1 MFYCDIMITVASEH
15 VPIVKVKGGAP
26 DELINLAFKKS
37 VEFLRSDEL
46 NKVIDDYFNK
56 YPENPFDVKI
66 KISFNITT
74 KRKNHICLCI
84 QFAPILDLSTPFTV
98 EDLVKCYTLEIVK
111 PFNIDYYVFDKL

>member
-1 MFYCDIMITVASEH
+1 MIVVASEH
-15 VPIVKVKGGAP
+15 VPLVRVKGGVP
-26 DELINLAFKKS
+26 DELINSALKKS

-56 YPENPFDVKI
+56 HPKIHPFDAKI

-84 QFAPILDLSTPFTV
+84 QFAPFPDLSTPFKV
-98 EDLVKCYTLEIVK
+98 DDLAKCYTLEIVK
-111 PFNIDYYVFDKL
+111 PFDIDYYVFDKL

>member
-1 MFYCDIMITVASEH
+1 MIAVASEH
-15 VPIVKVKGGAP
+15 VPIVKVKGGVP
-26 DELINLAFKKS
+26 DELINSALKKS

-84 QFAPILDLSTPFTV
+84 QFAPIPDLSTPFTV